1 MDDYAPYFDN
11 IDPLAHHKKWTIGHD
26 ANETKTVTE
35 IASRIYS
42 QRVQTAFIVSDSV
55 DRSRDIL
62 VALCFSNFM

>member
-55 DRSRDIL
+55 D
-62 VALCFSNFM
+62 